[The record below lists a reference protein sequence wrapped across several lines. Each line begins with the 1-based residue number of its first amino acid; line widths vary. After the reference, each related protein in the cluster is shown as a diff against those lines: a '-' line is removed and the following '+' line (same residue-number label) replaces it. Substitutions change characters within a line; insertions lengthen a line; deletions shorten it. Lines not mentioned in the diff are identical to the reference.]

1 MAATPRLSVPKLS
14 VVIPVYNEEA
24 VLPTLFGRLY
34 PALDAL
40 GISYEIVFVNDGSRD
55 RSVAVLREQFSL
67 RPRHT
72 RVVLFHANFG
82 QHSAVMA
89 GLAYARGEY
98 VITLDAD
105 LQNPPEE
112 IGKLVGMLDQ
122 GYDYVGT
129 IRQQR
134 QDSWWRRWFSKRIN
148 KMRELIT
155 PVRITDQGCM
165 MRGYARSV
173 VAALNQTR
181 EVNTFIPALAS
192 LYATKPVEVPIAH
205 EERFAG
211 RSKYSM
217 YSLIRLNFDL
227 ITGFSVVPLQLF
239 SMAGM
244 TVALFSALFVLYLF
258 VRRIIVGPEAE
269 GVFTLFALVFF
280 LIGVALFGIGLL
292 GEYVGPHLRPGTR
305 AAALHRRG
313 GPRGRRRGGRGV
325 VPGRGNAGT
334 RSGCLAVTR
343 AVVFAYSEVGVRC
356 VQELLAQ
363 GVEIPL
369 LFTHADDPGREPM
382 VRQRA
387 AAGRGARPAGR
398 DAGRPQYAGMD
409 RGGGGRESRL
419 CVLVLLSPPAGQGLA
434 GSAAPRSAQYAR
446 LAAAEIPGQGAGA
459 LGHSQRRDRD
469 RRQPALHGGKA
480 RRRRARGSAVR
491 AHRGE

>member
-40 GISYEIVFVNDGSRD
+40 GISYEIVFVNDGSKD

-148 KMRELIT
+148 KVRELIT

-192 LYATKPVEVPIAH
+192 LYATRPVEVPIAH

-239 SMAGM
+239 SMVGM
-244 TVALFSALFVLYLF
+244 TVALFSAVFVLYLF

-292 GEYVGPHLRPGTR
+292 GEYVGRIYAQVRERPRYIVEAVLEDGGAESTELFPSGASPER
-305 AAALHRRG
+305 VQAA
-313 GPRGRRRGGRGV
+313 
-325 VPGRGNAGT
+325 
-334 RSGCLAVTR
+334 
-343 AVVFAYSEVGVRC
+343 
-356 VQELLAQ
+356 
-363 GVEIPL
+363 
-369 LFTHADDPGREPM
+369 
-382 VRQRA
+382 
-387 AAGRGARPAGR
+387 
-398 DAGRPQYAGMD
+398 
-409 RGGGGRESRL
+409 SR
-419 CVLVLLSPPAGQGLA
+419 
-434 GSAAPRSAQYAR
+434 
-446 LAAAEIPGQGAGA
+446 
-459 LGHSQRRDRD
+459 
-469 RRQPALHGGKA
+469 
-480 RRRRARGSAVR
+480 
-491 AHRGE
+491 

>member
-1 MAATPRLSVPKLS
+1 MHVAAIPKLS

-24 VLPTLFGRLY
+24 VLPTLFARLY

-40 GISYEIVFVNDGSRD
+40 AISYEIVFINDGSSD
-55 RSVAVLREQFSL
+55 RSVALLRQQFSA
-67 RPRHT
+67 RPQHT

-89 GLAYARGEY
+89 GLAYSRGEY

-112 IGKLVGMLDQ
+112 IGKLVGMLEQ

-134 QDSWWRRWFSKRIN
+134 QDSFWRRWFSKRIN
-148 KMRELIT
+148 QLRELIT

-192 LYATKPVEVPIAH
+192 LFAMRPIEVPIAH

-211 RSKYSM
+211 KSKYSM

-239 SMAGM
+239 SMVGM
-244 TVALFSALFVLYLF
+244 TVALLSALFFVFLI
-258 VRRIIVGPEAE
+258 VRRFIVGAEAE
-269 GVFTLFALVFF
+269 GLFTLFAIVFF

-292 GEYVGPHLRPGTR
+292 GEYVGRIYAQVRERPR
-305 AAALHRRG
+305 YI
-313 GPRGRRRGGRGV
+313 V
-325 VPGRGNAGT
+325 D
-334 RSGCLAVTR
+334 AVLEDDG
-343 AVVFAYSEVGVRC
+343 SEPIQV
-356 VQELLAQ
+356 A
-363 GVEIPL
+363 P
-369 LFTHADDPGREPM
+369 TM
-382 VRQRA
+382 TSSQRA
-387 AAGRGARPAGR
+387 KAI
-398 DAGRPQYAGMD
+398 
-409 RGGGGRESRL
+409 
-419 CVLVLLSPPAGQGLA
+419 
-434 GSAAPRSAQYAR
+434 PR
-446 LAAAEIPGQGAGA
+446 
-459 LGHSQRRDRD
+459 
-469 RRQPALHGGKA
+469 
-480 RRRRARGSAVR
+480 
-491 AHRGE
+491 

>member
-1 MAATPRLSVPKLS
+1 MLNLPKLS

-24 VLPTLFGRLY
+24 VLPTLFARVY

-40 GISYEIVFVNDGSRD
+40 KIPFEIVFVNDGSKD
-55 RSVAVLREQFSL
+55 RSVALLRQQFSL
-67 RPRHT
+67 RPKET

-98 VITLDAD
+98 VVTLDAD

-112 IGKLVGMLDQ
+112 IGKLVDKLDQ

-134 QDSWWRRWFSKRIN
+134 QDSLWRRTFSKGIN
-148 KMRELIT
+148 KVREWIT

-173 VAALNQTR
+173 VTALNQTR

-192 LYATKPVEVPIAH
+192 LYAMRPIEVPISH

-244 TVALFSALFVLYLF
+244 AIATLSALLVLYLF
-258 VRRIIVGPEAE
+258 VRRLIVGPEAE
-269 GVFTLFALVFF
+269 GLFTLFGLVFF
-280 LIGVALFGIGLL
+280 FIGLALFGIGLL
-292 GEYVGPHLRPGTR
+292 GEYVGRIYAQVRERPRYIVEAVLEQDGGESP
-305 AAALHRRG
+305 AAAL
-313 GPRGRRRGGRGV
+313 P
-325 VPGRGNAGT
+325 
-334 RSGCLAVTR
+334 
-343 AVVFAYSEVGVRC
+343 E
-356 VQELLAQ
+356 
-363 GVEIPL
+363 
-369 LFTHADDPGREPM
+369 
-382 VRQRA
+382 
-387 AAGRGARPAGR
+387 
-398 DAGRPQYAGMD
+398 
-409 RGGGGRESRL
+409 
-419 CVLVLLSPPAGQGLA
+419 
-434 GSAAPRSAQYAR
+434 
-446 LAAAEIPGQGAGA
+446 
-459 LGHSQRRDRD
+459 
-469 RRQPALHGGKA
+469 
-480 RRRRARGSAVR
+480 
-491 AHRGE
+491 

>member
-1 MAATPRLSVPKLS
+1 VSAIPKLS

-24 VLPTLFGRLY
+24 VLPTLFARLY

-40 GISYEIVFVNDGSRD
+40 GIAYEIVFINDGSKD
-55 RSVAVLREQFSL
+55 RSAALLRQQFTL

-89 GLAYARGEY
+89 GLSYARGEY
-98 VITLDAD
+98 VVTLDAD

-134 QDSWWRRWFSKRIN
+134 QDSWWRRGFSKSIN
-148 KMRELIT
+148 QLREWIT

-173 VAALNQTR
+173 VSALNQTR

-192 LYATKPVEVPIAH
+192 LYAMRPIEVPIAH

-217 YSLIRLNFDL
+217 YSLVRLNFDL

-239 SMAGM
+239 SMVGM
-244 TVALFSALFVLYLF
+244 TVSILSALLVIYLF
-258 VRRIIVGPEAE
+258 VRRLIVGPEAE
-269 GVFTLFALVFF
+269 GLFTLFGIVFF

-292 GEYVGPHLRPGTR
+292 GEYVGRIYAQVRERPRYIVQAVLEEDSAEPDSKT
-305 AAALHRRG
+305 APLAS
-313 GPRGRRRGGRGV
+313 PQ
-325 VPGRGNAGT
+325 
-334 RSGCLAVTR
+334 RSEAT
-343 AVVFAYSEVGVRC
+343 
-356 VQELLAQ
+356 
-363 GVEIPL
+363 
-369 LFTHADDPGREPM
+369 
-382 VRQRA
+382 
-387 AAGRGARPAGR
+387 
-398 DAGRPQYAGMD
+398 
-409 RGGGGRESRL
+409 
-419 CVLVLLSPPAGQGLA
+419 
-434 GSAAPRSAQYAR
+434 
-446 LAAAEIPGQGAGA
+446 
-459 LGHSQRRDRD
+459 SQ
-469 RRQPALHGGKA
+469 
-480 RRRRARGSAVR
+480 
-491 AHRGE
+491 

>member
-1 MAATPRLSVPKLS
+1 MAVAPKLS

-24 VLPTLFGRLY
+24 VLPTLFSRLY

-40 GISYEIVFVNDGSRD
+40 DISYEIVFVNDGSRD
-55 RSVAVLREQFSL
+55 RSVAVLRQQYEL
-67 RPRHT
+67 RPRQT
-72 RVVLFHANFG
+72 RVILFHANFG

-98 VITLDAD
+98 VVTLDAD

-112 IGKLVGMLDQ
+112 IGKLVAMLDE

-148 KMRELIT
+148 RLRELIT

-173 VAALNQTR
+173 VSALNQTR

-192 LYATKPVEVPIAH
+192 LYAMRPIEVPIAH

-239 SMAGM
+239 SMTGM
-244 TVALFSALFVLYLF
+244 LVAMISAVLFVVLL
-258 VRRIIVGPEAE
+258 VRRIWIGSEAE
-269 GVFTLFALVFF
+269 GLFTLFAFVFF

-292 GEYVGPHLRPGTR
+292 GEYVGRIYAQVRERPRYIVQAVLEAEPNPIERR
-305 AAALHRRG
+305 A
-313 GPRGRRRGGRGV
+313 
-325 VPGRGNAGT
+325 NAE
-334 RSGCLAVTR
+334 A
-343 AVVFAYSEVGVRC
+343 F
-356 VQELLAQ
+356 
-363 GVEIPL
+363 
-369 LFTHADDPGREPM
+369 
-382 VRQRA
+382 
-387 AAGRGARPAGR
+387 GRGAP
-398 DAGRPQYAGMD
+398 
-409 RGGGGRESRL
+409 
-419 CVLVLLSPPAGQGLA
+419 
-434 GSAAPRSAQYAR
+434 
-446 LAAAEIPGQGAGA
+446 
-459 LGHSQRRDRD
+459 
-469 RRQPALHGGKA
+469 
-480 RRRRARGSAVR
+480 
-491 AHRGE
+491 